1 VVELELGDEDCVD
14 DELDVELDDVD
25 CVDDALEVELA
36 DEVVVVVDDELVVV
50 ELDPVSVVVPV
61 LVVEVAL
68 SVVELVDVPDV
79 PGQGA
84 VVAHASAVANCIV
97 TAATVPIIAPTIPN
111 KTSGFALTCNSPAS
125 SYP

>member
-1 VVELELGDEDCVD
+1 MVELEVDDEDCVD

-25 CVDDALEVELA
+25 CVDDELEVELA

-68 SVVELVDVPDV
+68 SVVEVVDVPDV

-84 VVAHASAVANCIV
+84 AVAHASADASGVV
-97 TAATVPIIAPTIPN
+97 TAAIVPIMAPTIPN
-111 KTSGFALTCNSPAS
+111 KTSGFALTCNAPAF